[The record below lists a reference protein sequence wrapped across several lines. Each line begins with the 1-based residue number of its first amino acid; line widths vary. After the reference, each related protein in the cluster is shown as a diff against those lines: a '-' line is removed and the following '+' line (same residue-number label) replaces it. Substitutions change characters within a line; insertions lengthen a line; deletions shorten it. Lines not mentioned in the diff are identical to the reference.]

1 MTDHSR
7 SPSSTS
13 RAKRDN
19 PEPHFKTPAALAT
32 DRSLSSAEKKVALDT
47 WEQDARQLLTA
58 SNEGMAAK
66 DEGSS
71 SEESP
76 KLGQVVREKIK
87 MGEKPKHKP
96 SH

>member
-1 MTDHSR
+1 MTGHSR
-7 SPSSTS
+7 SSSTTS

-19 PEPHFKTPAALAT
+19 PEAQFETPADLAS
-32 DRSLSSAEKKVALDT
+32 DRSLSSSEKKEALDT

-71 SEESP
+71 LEDSP

-87 MGEKPKHKP
+87 RGEKPKHKP
-96 SH
+96 SQ